1 MTGFAVER
9 LFENIGEALTRIRDR
24 EPVVLESMSSWK
36 AAIGM
41 RNVLSHVYDEV
52 DPERLHRAIR
62 ESIPVL
68 IEEVNA
74 LLFP

>member
-1 MTGFAVER
+1 M
-9 LFENIGEALTRIRDR
+9 
-24 EPVVLESMSSWK
+24 LESLSSWK